1 MRLTIAEE
9 TNEILAIIASQM
21 YSGTYGSALQGKAM
35 VAKDCCIEVIDSQ
48 VGIGKQM
55 LLAIF
60 ALRWHIQELI

>member
-1 MRLTIAEE
+1 
-9 TNEILAIIASQM
+9 M

-60 ALRWHIQELI
+60 ALSWHIQELI